1 MKTVKQ
7 LWLKLMNINFP
18 IQSRVHA
25 HIHAFGCTALC
36 TVLKSQ
42 TVRYRTET
50 QQGNEGNPL
59 WEALLCRYWIA
70 SYCSSPP
77 GSAAPQPCS
86 PDKSHF
92 LSKGVWDYSEMA
104 LGIVAECKC
113 MWAHVRRTSSRLC
126 TGLQK
131 FAIKFIF
138 LTYLPP
144 YNCFRF
150 KARYLQTDTL
160 DN

>member
-1 MKTVKQ
+1 M
-7 LWLKLMNINFP
+7 
-18 IQSRVHA
+18 
-25 HIHAFGCTALC
+25 
-36 TVLKSQ
+36 
-42 TVRYRTET
+42 RYRAET

-70 SYCSSPP
+70 SYSAHMEVLMALPGQQGCSSPP

-86 PDKSHF
+86 PDKRHF
-92 LSKGVWDYSEMA
+92 LSKGVWDYSEMSV
-104 LGIVAECKC
+104 GILAEYKC

-138 LTYLPP
+138 PTYHHITASDLKQ
-144 YNCFRF
+144 YIFR
-150 KARYLQTDTL
+150 QTLWKIKKNLIVNVDFDL
-160 DN
+160 KEIRVLKNNGNWHA